1 MSIAKPKN
9 SLIIKMNLKA
19 ILYPVAIFAVSVSCY
34 AQQPSKAV
42 SKTAIT
48 KWINKKDWANG
59 LQLALHSSVNTDSFY
74 RAYHTNKKLWDAAFT
89 FLKDQNLDDIQPGK
103 YPIIGEQVF
112 ANVTEAP
119 SKNKEEVKWESHKNY
134 IDLQYIIKGKE
145 MIGVADTSK
154 ATITKPYTV
163 DVINY
168 DAEGIYYTA
177 EPGRFF
183 LFFPNNAHRPLI
195 KVEGYD
201 VVKKI
206 VIKIQIAPA
215 N

>member
-1 MSIAKPKN
+1 MSIVKPKN
-9 SLIIKMNLKA
+9 SLSNTMNFKA
-19 ILYPVAIFAVSVSCY
+19 ILFSLAIFVASVSCY
-34 AQQPSKAV
+34 AQQLPKTV

-48 KWINKKDWANG
+48 KWVNKKDWANG

-74 RAYHTNKKLWDAAFT
+74 RAYHTNKKCWDAAFT
-89 FLKDQNLDDIQPGK
+89 FLKDHNLDDIQPGK
-103 YPIIGEQVF
+103 YPIIGEEVF

-134 IDLQYIIKGKE
+134 IDLQYIINGKE
-145 MIGVADTSK
+145 MIGVADTSN

-177 EPGRFF
+177 EPGKLF

>member
-1 MSIAKPKN
+1 
-9 SLIIKMNLKA
+9 MNLKA
-19 ILYPVAIFAVSVSCY
+19 ILFAFVIFAASVSCQ
-34 AQQPSKAV
+34 APQPTKAV
-42 SKTAIT
+42 SKTVIT

-59 LQLALHSSVNTDSFY
+59 LQLTLHSSVNTDSFY
-74 RAYHTNKKLWDAAFT
+74 QAYHTNKKLWDAAFA
-89 FLKDQNLDDIQPGK
+89 FLKDQNLDDILPGK
-103 YPIIGEQVF
+103 YPILGEQVF

-134 IDLQYIIKGKE
+134 VDLQYIIKGKE

-168 DAEGIYYTA
+168 DADGTYYTA
-177 EPGRFF
+177 EPGKFF

>member
-1 MSIAKPKN
+1 MSIAKPNN
-9 SLIIKMNLKA
+9 SLSKKMNLKA
-19 ILYPVAIFAVSVSCY
+19 ILYSLVIFAAGISCY

-42 SKTAIT
+42 SKTVIS
-48 KWINKKDWANG
+48 KWVNKKEWANG
-59 LQLALHSSVNTDSFY
+59 LQLVLHPSVNTDSFY

-89 FLKDQNLDDIQPGK
+89 FLKDQHLDEILPGK
-103 YPIIGEQVF
+103 YPILDEQVF
-112 ANVTEAP
+112 ASVTEAP

-145 MIGVADTSK
+145 MIGIADTST

-168 DAEGIYYTA
+168 DAEGTYYTA
-177 EPGRFF
+177 EPGKFF
-183 LFFPNNAHRPLI
+183 LFFPNDAHRPLI

>member
-1 MSIAKPKN
+1 
-9 SLIIKMNLKA
+9 MNLKA
-19 ILYPVAIFAVSVSCY
+19 ILYPIAIFVASISCY
-34 AQQPSKAV
+34 AQQPLKAV
-42 SKTAIT
+42 SKTAIAQ
-48 KWINKKDWANG
+48 WVNKKDWANG

-103 YPIIGEQVF
+103 YPIIGEEVF
-112 ANVTEAP
+112 ASVTEAP
-119 SKNKEEVKWESHKNY
+119 SKSKEEVKWESHKNY

-145 MIGVADTSK
+145 IIGVADTST

-168 DAEGIYYTA
+168 DAEGTYYTT
-177 EPGRFF
+177 EPGKFF

>member
-1 MSIAKPKN
+1 
-9 SLIIKMNLKA
+9 MNLKA
-19 ILYPVAIFAVSVSCY
+19 ILYPLAIFWACISCY
-34 AQQPSKAV
+34 TQQPSKAV
-42 SKTAIT
+42 SKTVI
-48 KWINKKDWANG
+48 INWLDKKDWANG
-59 LQLALHSSVNTDSFY
+59 LQLALHSSVNIDSFY

-89 FLKDQNLDDIQPGK
+89 FLKDQNLDEILPGK
-103 YPIIGEQVF
+103 YPILGEQVF
-112 ANVTEAP
+112 ASVTEAP

-168 DAEGIYYTA
+168 DAEGTYYIT
-177 EPGRFF
+177 EPGKLF
-183 LFFPNNAHRPLI
+183 LFFPNDAHRPVI
-195 KVEGYD
+195 KVDEYD

-206 VIKIQIAPA
+206 VIKIQVAPA